1 MEYHP
6 WAGDDAMSNEEEEDK
21 DSEVQY
27 EESLDE
33 GGSKSDDEGGSKS
46 DDEGGSK
53 IDDEGGSKID
63 DEGGSKI
70 DEDADVK
77 GTDDECVAGN
87 ENDAKTHEAAAL
99 CSDVCDSILSLRK
112 YYESQKQH
120 IAIHPEHPW
129 VFFIQWYRGKAYH
142 MKYKPDPFD
151 SPELYNVTTPSIKT
165 AKYDIMFF
173 RHGDLINATMSS
185 LSSQPYVLCY
195 DRIGRKYESYFL
207 YSEEREDAMNSL
219 KTWVSTAEGTYD
231 KGAKVAALSM
241 SPIEEI
247 SDISK
252 YNVNDKFPHMWALFL
267 QYFVGAALDIS
278 TCTRAVKPLER
289 LFSDGIIYGSGYVI
303 RFDDENRVVYLDDTQ
318 YAIYGENAFDNL
330 DALKRRV
337 RELELM

>member
-6 WAGDDAMSNEEEEDK
+6 WGANDTMSEDNEEEQDK
-21 DSEVQY
+21 EVQY
-27 EESLDE
+27 EESVGED
-33 GGSKSDDEGGSKS
+33 GSKSDDDGG
-46 DDEGGSK
+46 D
-53 IDDEGGSKID
+53 
-63 DEGGSKI
+63 
-70 DEDADVK
+70 DAD
-77 GTDDECVAGN
+77 ECEN
-87 ENDAKTHEAAAL
+87 ENDAKAAL
-99 CSDVCDSILSLRK
+99 CADVCDSILSLRK

-129 VFFIQWYRGKAYH
+129 VFFVQWYRGKAYH
-142 MKYKPDPFD
+142 MKYKTDPFD

-207 YSEEREDAMNSL
+207 YSKEREAAMNSL

-231 KGAKVAALSM
+231 KGAKVKALSM
-241 SPIEEI
+241 SPIEKI

-252 YNVNDKFPHMWALFL
+252 YDASDKFPHMWALFL

-337 RELELM
+337 RELETL